1 MCYNGLYEG
10 ENNLVYANK
19 LIVLIDTEDLGMF
32 GNMLLCIYLSWE
44 LLSAVGITA
53 VSRFK
58 TDQEQSRHVHVQ
70 V

>member
-32 GNMLLCIYLSWE
+32 GNMLLCIISE
-44 LLSAVGITA
+44 LGVVIS
-53 VSRFK
+53 SRNNDRFMI
-58 TDQEQSRHVHVQ
+58 QN
-70 V
+70 